1 MRRVP
6 TVLCLTLAAAGLL
19 VHAQEKKDDQ
29 QRPPTFRSGA
39 HYVAVD
45 AYPTQD
51 GKAVTGLTIN
61 DFELLE
67 DGKPQ
72 VIDRVEFIEHP
83 EWTPLADRRD
93 PNSQRE
99 GFEMAADPKYRVFV
113 LYLDAWHVDFAGGH
127 RVALPI
133 IDLLNRM
140 MGPQD
145 LFGVMTPYLYIKDL
159 LLGQSTLSI
168 QEQLEKYPYWGIAS
182 KNPLPEELELDAAGY
197 GYVIPIRRLDKVY
210 ADLEA
215 LVDRLGVLR
224 DERKNIIFFS
234 DTLPSPQSKFR
245 NIASD
250 PDPRKGRPPEIRTG
264 PTGKLTMGSVEAHE
278 ADDQAM
284 KAEKNRLITIDFDQ
298 RFKDLLR
305 ASRQANVSFYTVRPG
320 GLDAGS
326 SLMLEGTSN
335 LVTLAEQT
343 DGISLTASNDLRTGM
358 AKIAADLSSH
368 YVLGYYT
375 NNTRWDGGARKL
387 TVKLKSTGK
396 AIRARREYRAP
407 TEEEMS
413 NIRNSRSATPAAAP
427 SAGQTALSA
436 LARVSPSSRL
446 NAYGTMIGPDV
457 AVVAEIAAAEIE
469 GGRFKQG
476 ASVEIL
482 LTPKDGQ
489 PVTLTG
495 KIDPLMRGTLV
506 RTPAGDSKGPW
517 QAVVRMKGEDNLA
530 DSDTVS
536 IEASSGA
543 LLGKPIAYRAAS
555 AAASA
560 YRPLAAFQFRR
571 TERVRIEW
579 PALQA
584 VESHQARLLDRTGKP
599 IAIPLT
605 TAMRDNG
612 GTQTVATDLN
622 LAPLSNGD
630 YLIEV
635 TAKNGEKTDT
645 QVVAIRVSMAR

>member
-1 MRRVP
+1 M
-6 TVLCLTLAAAGLL
+6 
-19 VHAQEKKDDQ
+19 
-29 QRPPTFRSGA
+29 
-39 HYVAVD
+39 
-45 AYPTQD
+45 
-51 GKAVTGLTIN
+51 
-61 DFELLE
+61 
-67 DGKPQ
+67 
-72 VIDRVEFIEHP
+72 
-83 EWTPLADRRD
+83 
-93 PNSQRE
+93 
-99 GFEMAADPKYRVFV
+99 
-113 LYLDAWHVDFAGGH
+113 
-127 RVALPI
+127 
-133 IDLLNRM
+133 
-140 MGPQD
+140 
-145 LFGVMTPYLYIKDL
+145 
-159 LLGQSTLSI
+159 
-168 QEQLEKYPYWGIAS
+168 
-182 KNPLPEELELDAAGY
+182 
-197 GYVIPIRRLDKVY
+197 
-210 ADLEA
+210 
-215 LVDRLGVLR
+215 
-224 DERKNIIFFS
+224 
-234 DTLPSPQSKFR
+234 
-245 NIASD
+245 
-250 PDPRKGRPPEIRTG
+250 
-264 PTGKLTMGSVEAHE
+264 
-278 ADDQAM
+278 
-284 KAEKNRLITIDFDQ
+284 
-298 RFKDLLR
+298 
-305 ASRQANVSFYTVRPG
+305 
-320 GLDAGS
+320 
-326 SLMLEGTSN
+326 
-335 LVTLAEQT
+335 
-343 DGISLTASNDLRTGM
+343 
-358 AKIAADLSSH
+358 
-368 YVLGYYT
+368 
-375 NNTRWDGGARKL
+375 
-387 TVKLKSTGK
+387 KSTGK

-413 NIRNSRSATPAAAP
+413 NIRNSRSAAPAAAP

-517 QAVVRMKGEDNLA
+517 QAVVRMRGEDNLA

-536 IEASSGA
+536 IEAGTGA

-635 TAKNGEKTDT
+635 TAKSGEKSQTE
-645 QVVAIRVSMAR
+645 VVAIRVSMAR

>member
-1 MRRVP
+1 MRRLP

-19 VHAQEKKDDQ
+19 LHAQEKKDDQ

-39 HYVAVD
+39 HFVAVD

-51 GKAVTGLTIN
+51 GKPITGLTLN

-127 RVALPI
+127 RVSLPI

-145 LFGVMTPYLYIKDL
+145 LFGVLTPYLGIKDL
-159 LLGQSTLSI
+159 MLGQSTLSI

-182 KNPLPEELELDAAGY
+182 KNPLPEELELETAGY
-197 GYVIPIRRLDKVY
+197 GYVVPIRRLDKVY

-215 LVDRLGVLR
+215 LVDRMGVLR

-234 DTLPSPQSKFR
+234 DTLPSPRPGFKA
-245 NIASD
+245 IASD
-250 PDPRKGRPPEIRTG
+250 RDPRKGAPPEIGTG
-264 PTGKLTMGSVEAHE
+264 STGKLTMGSREAHE
-278 ADDQAM
+278 ADDRAM
-284 KAEKNRLITIDFDQ
+284 RAEKDRLISIDFDQ

-305 ASRQANVSFYTVRPG
+305 AARQANVSFYTVRPG

-343 DGISLTASNDLRTGM
+343 DGISLTASNDLRAGM

-375 NNTRWDGGARKL
+375 NNTRWDGGARRL

-396 AIRARREYRAP
+396 AIRARREFRAP
-407 TEEEMS
+407 TEEEMTS
-413 NIRNSRSATPAAAP
+413 IRNARSATPAAAP
-427 SAGQTALSA
+427 SASQVALST
-436 LARVSPSSRL
+436 LSRVSPSSRL
-446 NAYGTMIGPDV
+446 NAYGTMIGSDV

-476 ASVEIL
+476 ASVEVL
-482 LTPKDGQ
+482 LTPADGQ

-495 KIDPLMRGTLV
+495 KIDPLMRGTIV
-506 RTPAGDSKGPW
+506 RAPAGDSKGPW
-517 QAVVRMKGEDNLA
+517 TAVVRMRGDDNLA

-536 IEASSGA
+536 IERNTAT

-579 PALQA
+579 PALQP

-599 IAIPLT
+599 IAIPMT

-612 GTQTVATDLN
+612 GAQMVATDLN

-635 TAKNGEKTDT
+635 TAKSGDKTDT

>member
-1 MRRVP
+1 MRRASI
-6 TVLCLTLAAAGLL
+6 VLCLTLAATGLL
-19 VHAQEKKDDQ
+19 LRAQDQ
-29 QRPPTFRSGA
+29 KPDPQRPPTFRTGA
-39 HYVAVD
+39 HFVAVD
-45 AYPTQD
+45 AYPTRD
-51 GKAVTGLTIN
+51 GKPITGLTMD

-72 VIDRVEFIEHP
+72 VIDRLDFIEHQ
-83 EWTPLADRRD
+83 EWTPLAERRD
-93 PNSQRE
+93 PNSQRD
-99 GFEMAADPKYRVFV
+99 GFELAADPKYRVFV
-113 LYLDAWHVDFAGGH
+113 LYLDAWHIDFSGGH
-127 RVALPI
+127 RVSVPI

-145 LFGVMTPYLYIKDL
+145 LFGVLTPYLGIKDL

-182 KNPLPEELELDAAGY
+182 KNPLPEELELETAGY
-197 GYVIPIRRLDKVY
+197 GAMIPIRRLDKVY

-234 DTLPSPQSKFR
+234 DTLPSPRPGFKS
-245 NIASD
+245 IASD
-250 PDPRKGRPPEIRTG
+250 GDPRKGAPPEIGTG
-264 PTGKLTMGSVEAHE
+264 STGKLTMGSREAHE
-278 ADDQAM
+278 ADDRAM
-284 KAEKNRLITIDFDQ
+284 KEEKNRLISIDFDQ

-305 ASRQANVSFYTVRPG
+305 AARQANVSFYCVRPG

-343 DGISLTASNDLRTGM
+343 DGLSITATNDLRSGM
-358 AKIAADLSSH
+358 SRIADDLSSH

-375 NNTRWDGGARKL
+375 NNTRWDGGTRKL

-396 AIRARREYRAP
+396 AIRARREFRAP
-407 TEEEMS
+407 TEEEMTS
-413 NIRNSRSATPAAAP
+413 IRNARTATPAAAP
-427 SAGQTALSA
+427 SAGQQALSA

-446 NAYGTMIGPDV
+446 NAYGTVIGSDV

-495 KIDPLMRGTLV
+495 KIDPLTRGTVV
-506 RTPAGDSKGPW
+506 RVPTGGSKGPW
-517 QAVVRMKGEDNLA
+517 QAVVRMRGEDNLA

-536 IEASSGA
+536 IEASSGT

-584 VESHQARLLDRTGKP
+584 IESHQARLLDRTGKP

-605 TAMRDNG
+605 TSNRDNG
-612 GTQTVATDLN
+612 GAPMVATDLN

-635 TAKNGEKTDT
+635 TAKAGDKTDT
-645 QVVAIRVSMAR
+645 QVIAIRVAMAR

>member
-6 TVLCLTLAAAGLL
+6 TAVCLTLVAAGFL
-19 VHAQEKKDDQ
+19 VHAQDKKDDQ

-72 VIDRVEFIEHP
+72 VIDRLEFIEHP
-83 EWTPLADRRD
+83 EWTPLVDRRD

-145 LFGVMTPYLYIKDL
+145 LFGVMTPYLTIKDL

-168 QEQLEKYPYWGIAS
+168 QEQLEKYPYWGITS
-182 KNPLPEELELDAAGY
+182 KNPLPEELELEAAGY
-197 GYVIPIRRLDKVY
+197 GAVVPIRRLDKVY
-210 ADLEA
+210 TDLEA

-234 DTLPSPQSKFR
+234 DTLPSPRPGFR
-245 NIASD
+245 SIASD
-250 PDPRKGRPPEIRTG
+250 PDPRKGAPPEIGTG
-264 PTGKLTMGSVEAHE
+264 QTGKLTMGSREAHE
-278 ADDQAM
+278 ADGRAM
-284 KAEKNRLITIDFDQ
+284 KAEKDRLIAIDFDQ

-335 LVTLAEQT
+335 LVTLSEQT
-343 DGISLTASNDLRTGM
+343 DGISLVASNDLRTGM

-375 NNTRWDGGARKL
+375 NNTRWDGGSRRL

-396 AIRARREYRAP
+396 AIRARREFRAP
-407 TEEEMS
+407 TEEEMTS
-413 NIRNSRSATPAAAP
+413 IRNARSATPAAGP
-427 SAGQTALSA
+427 SAEQVALSA
-436 LARVSPSSRL
+436 LSRVSPSSRL
-446 NAYGTMIGPDV
+446 NAYGTVIGSDV

-495 KIDPLMRGTLV
+495 KIDPLMRGTIV
-506 RTPAGDSKGPW
+506 RAPAGDSKGPW
-517 QAVVRMKGEDNLA
+517 QAVVRMRGEDNLA

-536 IEASSGA
+536 IERSSGT

-579 PALQA
+579 PALQG

-599 IAIPLT
+599 IAIPMT

-612 GTQTVATDLN
+612 GAQMVATDLN

-635 TAKNGEKTDT
+635 TAKSGEKSQTE
-645 QVVAIRVSMAR
+645 VVAIRVSMAR

>member
-1 MRRVP
+1 MR
-6 TVLCLTLAAAGLL
+6 A
-19 VHAQEKKDDQ
+19 EK
-29 QRPPTFRSGA
+29 
-39 HYVAVD
+39 
-45 AYPTQD
+45 
-51 GKAVTGLTIN
+51 
-61 DFELLE
+61 
-67 DGKPQ
+67 
-72 VIDRVEFIEHP
+72 
-83 EWTPLADRRD
+83 
-93 PNSQRE
+93 
-99 GFEMAADPKYRVFV
+99 
-113 LYLDAWHVDFAGGH
+113 
-127 RVALPI
+127 
-133 IDLLNRM
+133 
-140 MGPQD
+140 
-145 LFGVMTPYLYIKDL
+145 
-159 LLGQSTLSI
+159 
-168 QEQLEKYPYWGIAS
+168 
-182 KNPLPEELELDAAGY
+182 
-197 GYVIPIRRLDKVY
+197 
-210 ADLEA
+210 
-215 LVDRLGVLR
+215 DRLL
-224 DERKNIIFFS
+224 S
-234 DTLPSPQSKFR
+234 
-245 NIASD
+245 
-250 PDPRKGRPPEIRTG
+250 
-264 PTGKLTMGSVEAHE
+264 
-278 ADDQAM
+278 
-284 KAEKNRLITIDFDQ
+284 IDFDL

-305 ASRQANVSFYTVRPG
+305 AARQANVSFYTVRPG

-343 DGISLTASNDLRTGM
+343 DGISLTATNDLRTGM

-396 AIRARREYRAP
+396 AVRARREFRAP

-413 NIRNSRSATPAAAP
+413 SIRNARTAAPAAAP
-427 SAGQTALSA
+427 SAAQTALSA
-436 LARVSPSSRL
+436 LSRVSPSSRL
-446 NAYGTMIGPDV
+446 NAYGTVIGPDV
-457 AVVAEIAAAEIE
+457 AIVAEIAAAEIE

-476 ASVEIL
+476 AEVEIL

-506 RTPAGDSKGPW
+506 RTPAGGSKGPW
-517 QAVVRMKGEDNLA
+517 QAVVRMRGDDNLA
-530 DSDTVS
+530 DSDTLT
-536 IEASSGA
+536 IEAGGGGTV
-543 LLGKPIAYRAAS
+543 LGKPIAYRAAS

-584 VESHQARLLDRTGKP
+584 LESHQARLLDRTGKP

-612 GTQTVATDLN
+612 GTQMLATDLN

-635 TAKNGEKTDT
+635 TAKGGDKTDT

>member
-19 VHAQEKKDDQ
+19 VHAQDKKDDQ
-29 QRPPTFRSGA
+29 QRPPTFRTGA
-39 HYVAVD
+39 HFVAVD

-72 VIDRVEFIEHP
+72 VIDRLDFIEHP

-159 LLGQSTLSI
+159 ILGQSTLSI

-197 GYVIPIRRLDKVY
+197 GDMIPLKRLDKVY

-250 PDPRKGRPPEIRTG
+250 SDPRKGRPPEIRTG

-284 KAEKNRLITIDFDQ
+284 KAEKNRLISIDFDQ

-320 GLDAGS
+320 GLDGGS

-396 AIRARREYRAP
+396 A
-407 TEEEMS
+407 
-413 NIRNSRSATPAAAP
+413 SA
-427 SAGQTALSA
+427 
-436 LARVSPSSRL
+436 
-446 NAYGTMIGPDV
+446 
-457 AVVAEIAAAEIE
+457 
-469 GGRFKQG
+469 
-476 ASVEIL
+476 
-482 LTPKDGQ
+482 
-489 PVTLTG
+489 
-495 KIDPLMRGTLV
+495 
-506 RTPAGDSKGPW
+506 
-517 QAVVRMKGEDNLA
+517 
-530 DSDTVS
+530 
-536 IEASSGA
+536 
-543 LLGKPIAYRAAS
+543 AYRA
-555 AAASA
+555 
-560 YRPLAAFQFRR
+560 
-571 TERVRIEW
+571 
-579 PALQA
+579 
-584 VESHQARLLDRTGKP
+584 TGQPKTP
-599 IAIPLT
+599 KS
-605 TAMRDNG
+605 RF
-612 GTQTVATDLN
+612 
-622 LAPLSNGD
+622 D
-630 YLIEV
+630 Y
-635 TAKNGEKTDT
+635 G
-645 QVVAIRVSMAR
+645 